1 MPLAPSTQVYKTMG
15 RLIRARRKQLKLSQS
30 TLAERVR
37 LTRTSITNIEQG
49 RQKIQIHTLWDIAK
63 ALDIHAS
70 ALLPSP
76 EKKEPEKV
84 RERVKALPPDERKF
98 AESVLS

>member
-1 MPLAPSTQVYKTMG
+1 MMG
-15 RLIRARRKQLKLSQS
+15 RLIRARRKQLQLSQS
-30 TLAERVR
+30 TLAERVS

-63 ALDIHAS
+63 ALDVHAS
-70 ALLPSP
+70 TLLPPP
-76 EKKEPEKV
+76 EKKETEKV

-98 AESVLS
+98 AESVLSKGG